1 MVDTFERLVE
11 FRRVYE
17 IPENV
22 GLSYCPESEVEF
34 LRGKGRGITPLV
46 AFVVGGGGGRFII
59 LLNKL
64 LTDFL
69 RNFKV
74 CPNQCTPNVF
84 RVVNSVVELNRR
96 LGLSLT
102 EHEINHVY
110 SF

>member
-46 AFVVGGGGGRFII
+46 AFFWGGGGGC
-59 LLNKL
+59 
-64 LTDFL
+64 
-69 RNFKV
+69 RNPFE
-74 CPNQCTPNVF
+74 QT
-84 RVVNSVVELNRR
+84 S
-96 LGLSLT
+96 
-102 EHEINHVY
+102 Y
-110 SF
+110 